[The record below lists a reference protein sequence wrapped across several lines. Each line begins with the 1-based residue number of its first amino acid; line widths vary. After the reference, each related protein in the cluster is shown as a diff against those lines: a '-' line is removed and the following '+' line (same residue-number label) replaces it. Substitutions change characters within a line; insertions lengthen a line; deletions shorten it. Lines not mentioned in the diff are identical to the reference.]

1 MKVRI
6 TQRSGVPEDRPTWAD
21 LSTLPLEPKRA
32 GWGVRVP
39 LAQRAASGDHVT
51 VVHLCG
57 KVTDVT
63 LAEKIYENDRFTYWR
78 EDSSLD
84 PDGGEARAGGFVW
97 GPECVYETQDPCDPW
112 DGDGMYETQ
121 G

>member
-6 TQRSGVPEDRPTWAD
+6 TQSRSTVPEDRPSWAD
-21 LSTLPLEPKRA
+21 LSTLPLEPRRS

-39 LAQRAASGDHVT
+39 LAHGAAAGDHVT

-63 LAEKIYENDRFTYWR
+63 LTDKVYENDRFTYWL

-84 PDGGEARAGGFVW
+84 PDGGEARAAA
-97 GPECVYETQDPCDPW
+97 YDPFW
-112 DGDGMYETQ
+112 D
-121 G
+121 